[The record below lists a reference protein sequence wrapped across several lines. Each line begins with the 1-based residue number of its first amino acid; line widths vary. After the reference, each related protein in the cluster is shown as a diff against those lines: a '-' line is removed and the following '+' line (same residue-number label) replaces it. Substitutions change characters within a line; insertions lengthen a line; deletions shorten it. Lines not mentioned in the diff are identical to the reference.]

1 MGNAVGY
8 DVLSLSLPSSVTE
21 LKRLITLRHHMSS
34 GKSTHILKDY
44 EHLGLGIS
52 LLFHAVVFW
61 IVFNTKPLPPPLP
74 TTIEVTIEPSSL
86 LAPKRQIVSPSVPS
100 LKPPE
105 KTDKL
110 SDVDSSTDVEK
121 IRRGDPGGAPGKP
134 EQQTAP
140 AKMQEQAKS
149 STAPL
154 LPPQKLAP
162 KTESHQNEKRSN
174 KPADP
179 QPKRD
184 LHLSDLKLDNA
195 TLTSKFGSTPLNSSK
210 AREQSSSSSAVSEY
224 QAFSRPPGSGAAFVG
239 TGGINDHLPNLPDGD
254 ITLLNAKANTYAGF
268 VRRVAVQVFAQL
280 RVQGWEKISAQ
291 QLLRL
296 QDFTTVEAVLSPD
309 GKFIR
314 ATIIGHSGSEA
325 FDSVVNTSVGQGAS
339 DPNPPEGAR
348 AKDGLIHFIFRA
360 RSWSQMG
367 TNRRSGAPTE
377 NRWILLAT
385 GLE

>member
-1 MGNAVGY
+1 MN
-8 DVLSLSLPSSVTE
+8 
-21 LKRLITLRHHMSS
+21 S
-34 GKSTHILKDY
+34 GKSTHIGKDY
-44 EHLGLGIS
+44 EQIGLGIS
-52 LLFHAVVFW
+52 VLFHLLVFW
-61 IVFNTKPLPPPLP
+61 IVFNTKPLTPPLP
-74 TTIEVTIEPSSL
+74 TTIEVTIEPASI

-105 KTDKL
+105 NTDKI
-110 SDVDSSTDVEK
+110 SDVDSRTEVEK

-134 EQQTAP
+134 EQQAQP
-140 AKMQEQAKS
+140 SKPQEQQKPS
-149 STAPL
+149 VSQPE
-154 LPPQKLAP
+154 PPQRLAP
-162 KTESHQNEKRSN
+162 KAEAKQSERPPVKSQE
-174 KPADP
+174 P
-179 QPKRD
+179 QSKRD
-184 LHLSDLKLDNA
+184 LHVSDLKLDSA
-195 TLTSKFGSTPLNSSK
+195 TLTSKFGNTPQNPSK
-210 AREQSSSSSAVSEY
+210 ARSSNSSASDLSQY
-224 QAFSRPPGSGAAFVG
+224 QAFSRPPGSGATFVG

-291 QLLRL
+291 QLQRL
-296 QDFTTVEAVLSPD
+296 GDFTTIEAVLSPD

-314 ATIIGHSGSEA
+314 ASIVGLSGSDA
-325 FDSVVNTSVGQGAS
+325 FDSVVNTSVSQGAS

-360 RSWSQMG
+360 RSWSQIG
-367 TNRRSGAPTE
+367 ISRRSGAPTE